1 MDFYEL
7 KNKDLAREFREF
19 HKSTYGKIVF
29 ALGYAIPGLLL
40 VLTIIFLIGTSF
52 IPYKSNAASGEF
64 YKPEISNGLI
74 CMFFFIVGLVRNCIK
89 ERKLDSIGKA
99 IDEA

>member
-19 HKSTYGKIVF
+19 HKSTYGRIVF

-40 VLTIIFLIGTSF
+40 VLTIVLFIVSKTLIMGTYILPFVLLGLVLTYVSF
-52 IPYKSNAASGEF
+52 ILGTRYFYREF
-64 YKPEISNGLI
+64 
-74 CMFFFIVGLVRNCIK
+74 K
-89 ERKLDSIGKA
+89 EYYTKRGDKK
-99 IDEA
+99 E